1 MAISESALR
10 YSSYVNNRSRSVG
23 LTGFLTLILHH
34 WIFLG
39 LGNCQ
44 NEFAGDKCVV
54 FASVVQKQ
62 GNDLW
67 VSYMML
73 RSAHLFKNT
82 LTFSSY
88 IQLVE
93 WCAWF
98 IYFLLKLIVNILW
111 EHKVKN
117 VLIQLS
123 WCYNEEKKALLFELI
138 VRMKTIWSS
147 LAWSQLFQ
155 LLLLYFKNKLRHI
168 QICGSGTKWL
178 CQKIH

>member
-1 MAISESALR
+1 MGISESALH
-10 YSSYVNNRSRSVG
+10 YSSYVNNRSRSAG
-23 LTGFLTLILHH
+23 MTGFLTLILHH
-34 WIFLG
+34 WIFLR

-67 VSYMML
+67 VNYMLL
-73 RSAHLFKNT
+73 RSTN
-82 LTFSSY
+82 
-88 IQLVE
+88 IQLDE
-93 WCAWF
+93 WYAWF
-98 IYFLLKLIVNILW
+98 IYFLWKLIVNILG

-123 WCYNEEKKALLFELI
+123 WCYVEEKLALLFELI
-138 VRMKTIWSS
+138 LKTIWSS

-155 LLLLYFKNKLRHI
+155 LLLLLFY
-168 QICGSGTKWL
+168 
-178 CQKIH
+178 